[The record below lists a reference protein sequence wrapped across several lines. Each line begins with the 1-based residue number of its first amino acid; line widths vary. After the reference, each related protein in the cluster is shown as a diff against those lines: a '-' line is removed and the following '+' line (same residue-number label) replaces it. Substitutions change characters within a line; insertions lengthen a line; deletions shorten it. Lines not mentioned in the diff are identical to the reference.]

1 MAKLKAAL
9 DSLDGLDDG
18 IKGFYIEQDGKF
30 ILDAE
35 GVDNS
40 GLKSALEKERTAKRE
55 AETRRKEIETR
66 FSGID
71 PDTYAELV
79 KAHEEAEAN
88 KGTLEERAQKHAQK
102 AIDAINVKLAEAL
115 TTADTERKRA
125 KAYQG
130 RVLDDAIRAAA
141 AKAGIHQHAIDDALF
156 RGRAMFTLD
165 DNGNAVQLDS
175 DGQPVIGKD
184 GKTPF
189 TPNEWLESMH
199 ESAPHWFP
207 AGASGSGSGNDKK
220 GGGFGTGKPRGEWSP
235 REKSEYITKHGRE
248 AFEALPYK

>member
-30 ILDAE
+30 VLDAE

-40 GLKSALEKERTAKRE
+40 GLKSALEKERKAARDAEAKRRE
-55 AETRRKEIETR
+55 LETR

-79 KAHEEAEAN
+79 KAHDEVEAN
-88 KGTLEERAQKHAQK
+88 KGTLEERVQKRVEK
-102 AIDAINVKLAEAL
+102 AIAEANKKLADAL
-115 TTADTERKRA
+115 TTADTERKKA
-125 KAYQG
+125 NAYQG

-141 AKAGIHQHAIDDALF
+141 SKAGLHPHAIDDALF

-175 DGQPVIGKD
+175 DGQTVTGKD

-189 TPNEWLESMH
+189 TPVEWLESMH
-199 ESAPHWFP
+199 ETAPHWFP
-207 AGASGSGSGNDKK
+207 AGASGSGSGSDKK
-220 GGGFGTGKPRGEWSP
+220 GGVFITGKPRGEWTP
-235 REKSEYITKHGRE
+235 KEKSEYITKHGRE
-248 AFEALPYK
+248 SYEALPFK